1 MDYSIH
7 QLVFTNYLYMSEK
20 IDIIKKQTQ
29 ELVDKMVEKAVI
41 EVTAEEDMYHVSIQ
55 VGEEAPT
62 VIGRHGDT
70 LRALQKILEVIIF
83 KETGE
88 KANLLI
94 NVNDYREKQVE
105 RLHYIADSAAQKVQE
120 RQSATYL
127 RGFSSY
133 ERRIMHEHIAKT
145 YPELSS
151 YSMGEGRD
159 RRLVVDQKKEG
170 DEKLQHD
177 DTEPTEED
185 ISLD

>member
-1 MDYSIH
+1 MDK
-7 QLVFTNYLYMSEK
+7 LE
-20 IDIIKKQTQ
+20 IIKQQTQ
-29 ELVDKMVEKAVI
+29 ELINKMVDSATI
-41 EVTAEEDMYHVSIQ
+41 EVTLEDEMYHVGIQ
-55 VGEEAPT
+55 VGEDAPT

-70 LRALQKILEVIIF
+70 LRALQKILEVVIF
-83 KETGE
+83 KQTGE

-105 RLHYIADSAAQKVQE
+105 RLHYIADTAAQKVQE

-133 ERRIMHEHIAKT
+133 ERRVMHEHISKT
-145 YPELSS
+145 YADLTS

-159 RRLVVDQKKEG
+159 RRLVIDQKKEG
-170 DEKLQHD
+170 EDQPQHD

-185 ISLD
+185 ISLE

>member
-1 MDYSIH
+1 MD
-7 QLVFTNYLYMSEK
+7 K
-20 IDIIKKQTQ
+20 IEIIKQQTQ
-29 ELVDKMVEKAVI
+29 ELVNKMVEKAEI
-41 EVTAEEDMYHVSIQ
+41 AVTAEEDMYHVSIQ
-55 VGEEAPT
+55 VGEDAPT

-83 KETGE
+83 KQTGE

-105 RLHYIADSAAQKVQE
+105 RLHYIADTAAQKVQE

-133 ERRIMHEHIAKT
+133 ERRVMHEHIAKT
-145 YPELSS
+145 YPELTS

-159 RRLVVDQKKEG
+159 RRLVVDKKREG
-170 DEKLQHD
+170 EEHPMHD
-177 DTEPTEED
+177 DTEPTGDD
-185 ISLD
+185 ISLE

>member
-1 MDYSIH
+1 
-7 QLVFTNYLYMSEK
+7 MSDK
-20 IDIIKKQTQ
+20 VDIIKKQTQ
-29 ELVDKMVEKAVI
+29 ELINKMVEKAEI
-41 EVTAEEDMYHVSIQ
+41 TVTAEEDMFHVSIQ
-55 VGEEAPT
+55 VGEDAPT

-105 RLHYIADSAAQKVQE
+105 RLHYIADTAAQKVQE

-133 ERRIMHEHIAKT
+133 ERRVMHEHIAKT
-145 YPELSS
+145 YPELTS

-159 RRLVVDQKKEG
+159 RRLVIDDKKEG
-170 DEKLQHD
+170 EQQPHHD